1 MKAVGFTKRL
11 ILVLLLISC
20 ILQTKAQDY
29 TSKKIDSIL
38 VGTFQLADRNRALR
52 IGLDSYKTS
61 ENIGY
66 YLGKAKSL
74 KVIINSYL
82 GLGEQQ
88 KGLEAADKL
97 LELAN
102 KENDYYHSVQALIAK
117 TLAYSY
123 LGFFEK
129 AYETSKNAENLC
141 KKVTDND
148 EFYSSMGQIYAGR
161 SEIMNLQYESPQK
174 TIKNDLKSVEYY
186 NKIKDIKKRNGWLAI
201 QYSSVGYTYIDLDKH
216 KEAIY
221 YNRKAYQLAKAEND
235 SINQAFGLY
244 GIGNTYLEMNKTDSS
259 IYYYKQAV
267 PIFEKAQDIYRL
279 QYIYDDLATIYERL
293 GEDKLYSYYSKKSKE
308 LYDIIRKKEKIE
320 TDNISKNIINNEKTS
335 WYKSMFFIIAGIVAL
350 LIIKMYFTIKYF
362 KRYRREKRKR
372 ERTKFHLLEKEKVLN
387 QLESK
392 VNDSFTELLELAKS
406 NDSSFL
412 SRFKEVYPNFYNKL
426 STHYPDMTSGQLKFC
441 ALLKLNFSTKEI
453 AHFSHISVR
462 SVEMKKSRLRKQ
474 LNIPSDVDLN
484 NWMMNF

>member
-1 MKAVGFTKRL
+1 MELIKRS
-11 ILVLLLISC
+11 ILVLLLTSC

-29 TSKKIDSIL
+29 TPKKIDSIL
-38 VGTFQLADRNRALR
+38 VNTFQLADRNKALK
-52 IGLDSYKTS
+52 IGLDTYKIS
-61 ENIGY
+61 EKTGY

-102 KENDYYHSVQALIAK
+102 QENDYYHSVQALIAK
-117 TLAYSY
+117 SLAYSY

-129 AYETSKNAENLC
+129 ADETSKSAEELC
-141 KKVTDND
+141 KRVKDNY

-161 SEIMNLQYESPQK
+161 SEIMNLKYEPPQH

-186 NKIKDIKKRNGWLAI
+186 NKIKDPKKRNGWLAI

-216 KEAIY
+216 QEALY
-221 YNRKAYQLAKAEND
+221 YNRKAYFLSKIEND

-244 GIGNTYLEMNKTDSS
+244 GIGNTYLEMNKMDSS
-259 IYYYKQAV
+259 IYYYKQAL

-279 QYIYDDLATIYERL
+279 QYIYDDLATIYEKM
-293 GEDKLYSYYSKKSKE
+293 GDDKLYGYYSKKSKE
-308 LYDIIRKKEKIE
+308 LYDIIRKKEKAE
-320 TDNISKNIINNEKTS
+320 TDNVSQNIISNEKS
-335 WYKSMFFIIAGIVAL
+335 IWYENLYLIIAGIVVFF
-350 LIIKMYFTIKYF
+350 IVKMYFTIKIF
-362 KRYRREKRKR
+362 KKYRREKRIR
-372 ERTKFHLLEKEKVLN
+372 ENTKYHLLEREKVVN

-392 VNDSFTELLELAKS
+392 VNDSFAELLELAKS

-412 SRFKEVYPNFYNKL
+412 SRFKEVYPNFYSKL
-426 STHYPDMTSGQLKFC
+426 SSQYPEMTSGQLKFC

-453 AHFSHISVR
+453 AHLSHISVR

-474 LNIPSDVDLN
+474 MNIPSDVDLN

>member
-1 MKAVGFTKRL
+1 MGFTKRL
-11 ILVLLLISC
+11 ILVSLLISC
-20 ILQTKAQDY
+20 ILKTKAQDY
-29 TSKKIDSIL
+29 TPEKIDSIISA
-38 VGTFQLADRNRALR
+38 TFQLADRNRALK
-52 IGLDSYKTS
+52 IGLETYKIS
-61 ENIGY
+61 ENTGY

-88 KGLEAADKL
+88 KGLESAEKL

-102 KENDYYHSVQALIAK
+102 KENDYYHAVQALIAK
-117 TLAYSY
+117 ALAYSY

-129 AYETSKNAENLC
+129 ADETSKNAENLC
-141 KKVTDND
+141 KQVKDNY

-161 SEIMNLQYESPQK
+161 SEIMNLKYEPPQN

-186 NKIKDIKKRNGWLAI
+186 NKIEDPKRRNGWLAI

-216 KEAIY
+216 AEAIY
-221 YNRKAYQLAKAEND
+221 YNRKAYLLSKAEND

-244 GIGNTYLEMNKTDSS
+244 GIGNAYLEMNKMDSS
-259 IYYYKQAV
+259 IYYYKQAL

-279 QYIYDDLATIYERL
+279 QYIYDDLSTIYEKM
-293 GEDKLYSYYSKKSKE
+293 GDDKLYAYYAKKSKE
-308 LYDIIRKKEKIE
+308 LYDVIRKKEKAE
-320 TDNISKNIINNEKTS
+320 TDNVSQNIIENEKTR
-335 WYKSMFFIIAGIVAL
+335 WYESLYFIIAGLVVFFVV
-350 LIIKMYFTIKYF
+350 KMYFTIKFF
-362 KRYRREKRKR
+362 KRYRREKRIR
-372 ERTKFHLLEKEKVLN
+372 ENTKYHLLEREKVVN

-392 VNDSFTELLELAKS
+392 VNDSFAELLELAKT

-412 SRFKEVYPNFYNKL
+412 SRFKEIYPNFYRKL
-426 STHYPDMTSGQLKFC
+426 STQHPEMTSGQLKFC

-453 AHFSHISVR
+453 AHCSHISIR

-474 LNIPSDVDLN
+474 MNIPSEVDLN

>member
-1 MKAVGFTKRL
+1 MGFTKRL

-20 ILQTKAQDY
+20 IIQTKAQEY
-29 TSKKIDSIL
+29 SPEKIDNIL
-38 VGTFQLADRNRALR
+38 SGTFQLADRNKALK
-52 IGLDSYKTS
+52 IGLDTYKIS
-61 ENIGY
+61 ENTGY

-88 KGLEAADKL
+88 KALEAADKL
-97 LELAN
+97 LDLAS
-102 KENDYYHSVQALIAK
+102 KESDDYHSVQALIAK
-117 TLAYSY
+117 ALAYSY

-129 AYETSKNAENLC
+129 ADETSKIAENLC
-141 KKVTDND
+141 KQIKDNY

-161 SEIMNLQYESPQK
+161 SEIMNLKYEPPQN
-174 TIKNDLKSVEYY
+174 TIKNDLKSVEFF
-186 NKIKDIKKRNGWLAI
+186 NKIKDPKKRNGWLAI
-201 QYSSVGYTYIDLDKH
+201 QYSSVGYTYIDLDQHEK
-216 KEAIY
+216 ALY
-221 YNRKAYQLAKAEND
+221 YNRKAYILSKAEND

-244 GIGNTYLEMNKTDSS
+244 GIGNTYLEMNKMDSS
-259 IYYYKQAV
+259 IYYYKQAL

-279 QYIYDDLATIYERL
+279 QYIYDDLATIYEKM
-293 GEDKLYSYYSKKSKE
+293 GEDKLYGYYAKKSKE
-308 LYDIIRKKEKIE
+308 LYDVIRKKEKAE
-320 TDNISKNIINNEKTS
+320 TDNVSQNIIKNEKTS
-335 WYKSMFFIIAGIVAL
+335 WYESLYFIIAGIVVFF
-350 LIIKMYFTIKYF
+350 IVKMYFTIKIF
-362 KRYRREKRKR
+362 KRYRREKRIR
-372 ERTKFHLLEKEKVLN
+372 ENTKYHLLEKEKVVN

-392 VNDSFTELLELAKS
+392 VNDSFVELLELAKS

-412 SRFKEVYPNFYNKL
+412 SRFKEIYPNFYSRL
-426 STHYPDMTSGQLKFC
+426 SSYYPDMTTGQLKFC

-453 AHFSHISVR
+453 AHCSHISVR